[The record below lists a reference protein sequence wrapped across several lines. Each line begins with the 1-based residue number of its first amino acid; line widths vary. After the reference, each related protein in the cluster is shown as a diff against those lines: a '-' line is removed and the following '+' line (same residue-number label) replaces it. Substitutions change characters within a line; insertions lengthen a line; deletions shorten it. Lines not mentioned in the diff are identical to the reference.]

1 MQRMALSSGGSG
13 GRSPISQRSMSSV
26 STDEACGSLNG
37 APDK

>member
-26 STDEACGSLNG
+26 SANEACGSLNESQ
-37 APDK
+37 DK